1 MNNDRQSDIGFAQK
15 LLSALAKARGLQ
27 SVADVGMYMMGN
39 PVVISDKSW
48 SVLAMAPDE
57 DISSDREW
65 QEFRKDGMLSIST
78 VSKDVQSGLSVKLT
92 DSDAPFIWENEGGNR
107 RLFSNVI
114 VGGRNSATIS
124 VLELNHPFTEEDLA
138 NITMLRDAVSAE
150 MQKDKFLN
158 YTRGMLHE
166 ELIENLLEG
175 KSGTSVLAE
184 FEMSSTKFGFKKNL
198 YIHVLDIRGFDMENY
213 SVPYIR
219 NYLEKLIPDSRA
231 VIYGDNII
239 LVSSFE
245 RSLEYI
251 ETPLLEFMKNHNIKA
266 GASRQFTDL
275 FDLRFH
281 YNEALAALS
290 IGMHMDPDKYIF
302 RYDEYAIYHI
312 ARLCS
317 DNSEMFIHPKLTL
330 LFTLDKEH
338 DSSFAQSLY
347 TYLKCNRNI
356 TDTANA
362 LHIHRNTLIYH
373 LKRIED
379 LLDISI
385 DDVDLLLH
393 FEMSFRIMEYNKSV
407 TRKYFT
413 DMKGKED
420 A

>member
-1 MNNDRQSDIGFAQK
+1 MNTDRQNDVSFAQK

-27 SVADVGMYMMGN
+27 SVADVGSRMMGN

-65 QEFRKDGMLSIST
+65 QEFRNDGMLSIST
-78 VSKDVQSGLSVKLT
+78 VSRDVQSGLSVKLT

-107 RLFSNVI
+107 RLFSSVI

-124 VLELNHPFTEEDLA
+124 VLELNRPFTEDDLI

-175 KSGTSVLAE
+175 KAGTPILAE

-198 YIHVLDIRGFDMENY
+198 CVHVLDIRGFDVENY

-219 NYLEKLIPDSRA
+219 NYLEKLISDSRA
-231 VIYGDNII
+231 VIYGDNIV
-239 LVSSFE
+239 LVSSFD
-245 RSLEYI
+245 RSSEHIGKALSD
-251 ETPLLEFMKNHNIKA
+251 FAKSHNIKA
-266 GASRQFTDL
+266 GASRIFQDL
-275 FDLRFH
+275 SDLRFH

-290 IGMHMDPDKYIF
+290 IGMHMDSHKNIYS
-302 RYDEYAIYHI
+302 YDEYAIFHI
-312 ARLCS
+312 AQLCH
-317 DNSEMFIHPKLTL
+317 DNSDMFIHPKLTL
-330 LFTLDKEH
+330 LFKLDREN
-338 DSSFAQSLY
+338 DSSFADSLY
-347 TYLKCNRNI
+347 AYLKCNRNI

-379 LLDISI
+379 LLDISTS
-385 DDVDLLLH
+385 DVDLLLH
-393 FEMSFRIMEYNKSV
+393 FEMSFRIMEYNKTF
-407 TRKYFT
+407 TRKNIT
-413 DMKGKED
+413 TKGKEN

>member
-1 MNNDRQSDIGFAQK
+1 MNTLGHSSEIGFAQK

-27 SVADVGMYMMGN
+27 SVADVGSRMMEN

-48 SVLAMAPDE
+48 SVLAMAPDC
-57 DISSDREW
+57 DISLDNEW
-65 QEFRKDGMLSIST
+65 QEFRNDGMLSIST
-78 VSKDVQSGLSVKLT
+78 VSRDVQSGLSVKLT
-92 DSDAPFIWENEGGNR
+92 DSDAPFIWDSGGGCR
-107 RLFSNVI
+107 RLFSSVI

-124 VLELNHPFTEEDLA
+124 VLELNRPFTDEDLF

-175 KSGTSVLAE
+175 KSGTPILAE
-184 FEMSSTKFGFKKNL
+184 FEMSSTKFGFKQKL
-198 YIHVLDIRGFDMENY
+198 LVYVLDIRGFDTENY

-219 NYLEKLIPDSRA
+219 NYLEKLIPDNHA
-231 VIYGDNII
+231 VIYGDNIV
-239 LVSSFE
+239 LVSGFDKS
-245 RSLEYI
+245 SEYM
-251 ETPLLEFMKNHNIKA
+251 ELALSEFMKSHNIKA
-266 GASRQFTDL
+266 GASRIFTDL
-275 FDLRFH
+275 TVLRSH

-290 IGMHMDPDKYIF
+290 VGMHMDASKTIY

-312 ARLCS
+312 AQLCS
-317 DNSEMFIHPKLTL
+317 DNPDMFIHPKLTL
-330 LFTLDKEH
+330 LYELDREH

-347 TYLKCNRNI
+347 TYLKCSRNI

-393 FEMSFRIMEYNKSV
+393 FEMSFRIMEYNKSIL
-407 TRKYFT
+407 RK
-413 DMKGKED
+413 
-420 A
+420 

>member
-1 MNNDRQSDIGFAQK
+1 MNNSSKIDLSFAQK

-27 SVADVGMYMMGN
+27 SVADVGSRMMEN

-57 DISSDREW
+57 DIISDREW
-65 QEFRKDGMLSIST
+65 QEFRKDGMLSINT
-78 VSKDVQSGLSVKLT
+78 VAKDVQSGLSVKLT
-92 DSDAPFIWENEGGNR
+92 DSDSPFIWENDGGNR
-107 RLFSNVI
+107 RLFSSVI

-124 VLELNHPFTEEDLA
+124 VLELNRPFTDEDLI
-138 NITMLRDAVSAE
+138 NIIMLRDAVSAE

-175 KSGTSVLAE
+175 KSGTPILAE

-198 YIHVLDIRGFDMENY
+198 CVHVLDIRGFDVENY

-219 NYLEKLIPDSRA
+219 NYLEKLIPNSRA
-231 VIYGDNII
+231 VIYGDNIV
-239 LVSSFE
+239 LVSSFDKSNE
-245 RSLEYI
+245 ETDKSLSD
-251 ETPLLEFMKNHNIKA
+251 FMEIHNIKA
-266 GASRQFTDL
+266 GASRIFTDL
-275 FDLRFH
+275 SDLRFH

-290 IGMHMDPDKYIF
+290 VGMHMDSGKNIYS
-302 RYDEYAIYHI
+302 YDEYAIFHI
-312 ARLCS
+312 AQLCS
-317 DNSEMFIHPKLTL
+317 DNSDMFIHPKLKL
-330 LFTLDKEH
+330 LYSLDRDH
-338 DSSFAQSLY
+338 DSSFADSLY

-356 TDTANA
+356 TNTANT

-373 LKRIED
+373 LKRIEE

-393 FEMSFRIMEYNKSV
+393 FEMSFRIMEYTKAVS
-407 TRKYFT
+407 RKNIT
-413 DMKGKED
+413 MKGKEN